1 MVLSLHGERVA
12 GYGRGA
18 MLHALT
24 RTLGQITDPRIRSI
38 LWKTL
43 LLALGLFILLF
54 MGVGVVLS
62 ETQFFAMGWL
72 ESTMEWLGGIATLVL
87 AWILFPSVVVL
98 ILSFFLEDVAQAVEN
113 RHHPDLGPAR
123 VQPWREVVVIAV
135 KFAFIAI
142 ILNVLA
148 LPLYI
153 LLYFVGIGIVLYYL
167 LNGYLLGREY
177 FELVALRRLT
187 AADAATLRRAFSGR
201 IVLCGVFIAFL
212 SSLPLIN
219 LLAPVMG
226 TMLMVHVVADL
237 RREHE
242 AHHAS
247 GG

>member
-1 MVLSLHGERVA
+1 VLA
-12 GYGRGA
+12 
-18 MLHALT
+18 ALSK
-24 RTLGQITDPRIRSI
+24 TLGQITDPRIRSI

-43 LLALGLFILLF
+43 LLALSLFILLF
-54 MGVGVVLS
+54 MGVGVMLS

-98 ILSFFLEDVAQAVEN
+98 ILSFFLEDVAQAVED

-123 VQPWREVVVIAV
+123 VQPWREVVVIAM

-142 ILNVLA
+142 VLNVLT

-201 IVLCGVFIAFL
+201 IVLCGALIAFL

>member
-1 MVLSLHGERVA
+1 MLAALSK
-12 GYGRGA
+12 
-18 MLHALT
+18 
-24 RTLGQITDPRIRSI
+24 TLGQITDPRIRSI

-54 MGVGVVLS
+54 MGVGVMLS

-98 ILSFFLEDVAQAVEN
+98 ILSFFLEDVAQAVED

-123 VQPWREVVVIAV
+123 VQPWREVVVIAM

-142 ILNVLA
+142 VLNVLT

-201 IVLCGVFIAFL
+201 IVLCGALIAFL

>member
-1 MVLSLHGERVA
+1 MLAALSK
-12 GYGRGA
+12 
-18 MLHALT
+18 
-24 RTLGQITDPRIRSI
+24 TLGQITDPRIRSI

-43 LLALGLFILLF
+43 LLALSLFILLF
-54 MGVGVVLS
+54 MGVGVMLS

-98 ILSFFLEDVAQAVEN
+98 ILSFFLEDVAQAVED

-123 VQPWREVVVIAV
+123 VQPWREVVVIAM

-142 ILNVLA
+142 VLNVLT

-201 IVLCGVFIAFL
+201 IVLCGALIAFL

>member
-1 MVLSLHGERVA
+1 
-12 GYGRGA
+12 
-18 MLHALT
+18 
-24 RTLGQITDPRIRSI
+24 
-38 LWKTL
+38 
-43 LLALGLFILLF
+43 
-54 MGVGVVLS
+54 VLS

-98 ILSFFLEDVAQAVEN
+98 ILSFFLEDVAQAVED

-142 ILNVLA
+142 VLNVLA

>member
-1 MVLSLHGERVA
+1 MLAALSK
-12 GYGRGA
+12 
-18 MLHALT
+18 
-24 RTLGQITDPRIRSI
+24 TLGQITDPRIRSI

-43 LLALGLFILLF
+43 LLALSLFILLF

-62 ETQFFAMGWL
+62 EIQFFAIGWL
-72 ESTMEWLGGIATLVL
+72 ESTLELLGGIATLVL

-98 ILSFFLEDVAQAVEN
+98 ILSFFLENVAQAVEN

-135 KFAFIAI
+135 KFALITI
-142 ILNVLA
+142 VLNILA

-177 FELVALRRLT
+177 FELVALRRLE
-187 AADAATLRRAFSGR
+187 AEDANTLRQAFSGQ
-201 IVLCGVFIAFL
+201 IVLCGTLIAFL

-219 LLAPVMG
+219 LLAPVIG
-226 TMLMVHVVADL
+226 IMLMVHTVADL
-237 RREHE
+237 RRKHE
-242 AHHAS
+242 ARQAS
-247 GG
+247 GKGP